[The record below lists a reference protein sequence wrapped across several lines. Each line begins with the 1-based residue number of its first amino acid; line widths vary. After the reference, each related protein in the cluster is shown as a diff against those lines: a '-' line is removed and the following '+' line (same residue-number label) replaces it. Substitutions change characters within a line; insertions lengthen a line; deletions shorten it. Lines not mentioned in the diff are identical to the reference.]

1 MSMEASLEEERREVL
16 ALLEGR
22 SSSPRPFGARS
33 PSPYTTPRSPV
44 RSMLD
49 IGEPPRSQTPP
60 QSLSAKTIPV
70 RAAPVRSMLDVDA
83 PPVQPVRSMLDVD
96 SPPPAV
102 SKVQSQPT
110 SPTDS
115 SLRTQ
120 TTHGT
125 HPRSMSEVS
134 TRPNDFGSRMSVQQ
148 PDPLSEYQFS
158 GIITTGVGQPLP
170 KRVTQGDRRASDI
183 PKINDIPSLVVVGD
197 RGRLHSA
204 SGPSLRATKSKS
216 PHNRFSLRSHSPA
229 APILGRHLSPAGRK
243 FLQETHE
250 IDYNLAYTR
259 LSDAALARS
268 GGSLSELGRKKSE
281 DAEGT
286 GRLAKDYLSPD
297 GDILPE
303 ESSDESDRSSGE
315 ENERGR
321 KASRSIDKLPTEGS
335 KSASGEGKRQAQ
347 TLLQAAEDERKL
359 TSGSMEEYAGRMWL
373 TQIHRLA
380 GSGDPATDIPIQVA
394 VG

>member
-49 IGEPPRSQTPP
+49 IGEPPRSPTPP

-96 SPPPAV
+96 SPPPAA
-102 SKVQSQPT
+102 SKVLSQPT

-115 SLRTQ
+115 SSRTQ
-120 TTHGT
+120 ITNGA
-125 HPRSMSEVS
+125 HPRSMSEAS
-134 TRPNDFGSRMSVQQ
+134 TRPNDFGPRMSVHQ

-216 PHNRFSLRSHSPA
+216 PHNQFSLRSHSPA

-243 FLQETHE
+243 FLQETQE
-250 IDYNLAYTR
+250 IDYNFAYTR

-268 GGSLSELGRKKSE
+268 GGSLSELGKKKSE

-297 GDILPE
+297 GDVLPE
-303 ESSDESDRSSGE
+303 ESSDESDHSSGE

-321 KASRSIDKLPTEGS
+321 KASRSIDKITTED
-335 KSASGEGKRQAQ
+335 KSASGEAKRQAQ

-359 TSGSMEEYAGRMWL
+359 PSGGMEEYASRIWL
-373 TQIHRLA
+373 IQIHRLA
-380 GSGDPATDIPIQVA
+380 SNGGPATDIPVQVA